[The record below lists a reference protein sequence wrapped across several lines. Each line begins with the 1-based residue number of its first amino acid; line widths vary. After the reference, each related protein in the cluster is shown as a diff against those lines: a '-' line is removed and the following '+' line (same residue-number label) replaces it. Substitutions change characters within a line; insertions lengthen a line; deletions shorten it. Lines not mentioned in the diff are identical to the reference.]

1 MAFNTTTMSAPSS
14 KLQLFIASCI
24 RALHITPYKR
34 HSASQSTPTHH
45 SSEDVAISD
54 IQPELS
60 QTYPLPLPPEER
72 SDKLE
77 VLTSHMLSSVASYD
91 HDTAPVSSSDCRIM
105 DLEADASSSLLSQA
119 HARIQ
124 SFHGRDL
131 GQLTP
136 ADTLGLASSKR
147 AEQSA
152 LKQSVLQR
160 IRLHEMDLKDAKN
173 KVSECEEA
181 LGLLR
186 EELDTTENNIR
197 IIDKGMS
204 DIQEIIWS
212 VQNDEAFDIAVSA
225 GTQAPDQA
233 EQASA

>member
-1 MAFNTTTMSAPSS
+1 MSVPS
-14 KLQLFIASCI
+14 KLQLFITSVI
-24 RALHITPYKR
+24 RTLHKHTPRKGR
-34 HSASQSTPTHH
+34 SASPSSPTHR
-45 SSEDVAISD
+45 SSEDVVTSD

-77 VLTSHMLSSVASYD
+77 ILTSHMLSSAASYD
-91 HDTAPVSSSDCRIM
+91 HGTAPVSSSNCRIM
-105 DLEADASSSLLSQA
+105 HLGADASSLLLSQA

-124 SFHGRDL
+124 SFHDL
-131 GQLTP
+131 RQLTP

-152 LKQSVLQR
+152 RKQSVLQR
-160 IRLHEMDLKDAKN
+160 IRLHEMDLKSAKD
-173 KVSECEEA
+173 KVSECEGA

-186 EELDTTENNIR
+186 EELDTTEENIR

-204 DIQEIIWS
+204 DIQEIIRS
-212 VQNDEAFDIAVSA
+212 VQNDEALDIAISA
-225 GTQAPDQA
+225 ATQAPDQV
-233 EQASA
+233 EAST